1 MEIILKDSL
10 QELMKRDGHTD
21 IVLNTVSF
29 DT

>member
-1 MEIILKDSL
+1 MEIRLKDSL
-10 QELMKRDGHTD
+10 RKLMERDGHTD